1 MARTHATYQQ
11 SGVDVEAAEQLVGL
25 IRSSMRSTYG
35 PRVLDRHGH
44 FAGLFRLDYEERL
57 FKHNYRTPVLV
68 GCADGVG
75 SKVLIAIKAGRLDTV
90 GIDLVG
96 MNVND
101 LITMGAEPLFL
112 LDYVGVNRLE
122 PEATAQ
128 IVAGVAEGCRRA
140 RCALLGGETAELPD
154 LYRRNEFDLAGF
166 AVGVVELD
174 RIIDG
179 KHIEPGDVAIGLGSD
194 GLHSNGFSL
203 VRRLVFGQARLKITS
218 RVDGLDGT
226 LGEELLKP
234 TRIYVQPV
242 VSLLRRYKVKRV
254 VRGMAHI
261 TGGGLVDNVAR
272 VVPPG
277 LALTIRKGSWP
288 IPSVFPVL
296 QRLGVDEGE
305 MYRVFNMGIGFVLI
319 VRPAFAASVMRRLAR
334 SGERPYLL
342 GKLRRGQ
349 GGVQLR

>member
-1 MARTHATYQQ
+1 MARTQMTYRQ
-11 SGVDVEAAEQLVGL
+11 SGVDIEAGEQMVGL

-35 PRVLDRHGH
+35 PRVLDRHGQ
-44 FAGLFRLDYEERL
+44 FAGLFRLDYDERL
-57 FKHNYRTPVLV
+57 FKHNYRNPVLA
-68 GCADGVG
+68 GCTDGVG
-75 SKVLIAIKAGRLDTV
+75 SKVLIAIKAGRFDTV
-90 GIDLVG
+90 GIDMVA

-112 LDYVGVNRLE
+112 LDYLAVHRLD
-122 PEATAQ
+122 PQEAAQ
-128 IVAGVAEGCRRA
+128 LVAGVAEGCRRA

-154 LYRRNEFDLAGF
+154 LYRRKEFDLAGF

-179 KHIEPGDVAIGLGSD
+179 HSVEPGDVAIGLGSD

-203 VRRLVFGQARLKITS
+203 VRRLVFGQAKLKIGT

-288 IPSVFPVL
+288 IPPIFPVL

-305 MYRVFNMGIGFVLI
+305 MYRVFNMGIGLVL
-319 VRPAFAASVMRRLAR
+319 VAPPYYVNAAMRRLER
-334 SGERPYLL
+334 FGETPYLI
-342 GKLRRGQ
+342 GRITRGRRE
-349 GGVQLR
+349 VVYE